1 MNIVK
6 TDEDIKISI
15 ISEHDA
21 KELFLLIERNREH
34 LSQFGEGTAKKY
46 PDVESVKQSIRACP
60 LEMLRFVI
68 KNNGVIVGFIK
79 ITQKNIR
86 LAEIGY
92 YLGKEFT
99 GKGYMKEA
107 VKQVEEY
114 AKNTLEIK
122 ELYGVVKKDNIA
134 SIKVLRSCGF
144 SNEIICKNEIAL
156 YKEVGN

>member
-1 MNIVK
+1 MNIIK
-6 TDEDIKISI
+6 TKEDIQISI
-15 ISEHDA
+15 LSEDDA
-21 KELFLLIERNREH
+21 EELFLLIYRNREH

-60 LEMLRFVI
+60 LEMVRFVI

-99 GKGYMKEA
+99 GKGYTKIA
-107 VKQVEEY
+107 VTQIEEY

-134 SIKVLRSCGF
+134 SIKVLQSCGF
-144 SNEIICKNEIAL
+144 NKEVSCKNEIAL
-156 YKEVGN
+156 YKEIGN